1 MKKNKPLIPLP
12 CDTSRAKSREWERVR
27 ACPVLDTG
35 VRVTLILFFFFLPL
49 TAQTP
54 PVAKKIPKIDS
65 LFGDIRVDNYF
76 WLRNAAD
83 TEVINYLKAENEYAA
98 EVMKP
103 TEALQT
109 KLYNEMRRRIKETD
123 MSVPEKIDDY
133 YYYTKTVQGKQY
145 SIYCRKK
152 GNLKAREE
160 VLIDENKLAEGR
172 SYFEVGAYRISPRH
186 DLLAYAVDTTGAE
199 EYTLY
204 IKDLSADSLYRETIA
219 AIDGYMQWANDNRTI
234 FYVMYDAMQRP
245 YRLYRHVLFAPDRKD
260 DMLYQENDERFFL
273 GIGKT
278 RSRKFLLMNLESKT
292 ATEYYCLDADNP
304 RDSFRVIL
312 SRVAEVE
319 YYIEHNADKFYFLTN
334 DHAKN
339 FRLVEAPV
347 LQPSRDHWRE
357 LIPASDSVYLEGF
370 DCFRDH
376 LTVYERHQ
384 GLPRLRV
391 IDLRTGEFYHAEFPE
406 PVYSFWPARNPDFNT
421 DQLRINYMSLVTPLS
436 VFDYDLNTRTREL
449 KKRTEVTGYKPDL
462 YQTERVFA
470 VADDGT
476 RIPMALVYKRGLKK
490 NSQNPLVLD
499 GYGAYGG
506 SSDPYFSSNR
516 LSLLDRG
523 FVYALA
529 QVRGGG
535 EMGRTWYEQGK
546 LLNKKN
552 TFTDFIACAECL
564 IRENYTAADRLVI
577 EGGSAGGLLI
587 GSVVNMR
594 PDLFKAAIAD
604 VPFVDVLNTM
614 LDPTIPLTVT
624 EYEEWGNPN
633 IREYYNDIKSY
644 APYEN
649 VKTQV
654 YPSLLVTA
662 GLYDPRVGYWEP
674 AKWTAKLRAMKTDQN
689 LLILKTNLTAGHT
702 GVTGRFEYLKEIAF
716 EYAFMFRVL
725 GIQK

>member
-1 MKKNKPLIPLP
+1 MKKLFSIIGLLFFIFIPL
-12 CDTSRAKSREWERVR
+12 A
-27 ACPVLDTG
+27 
-35 VRVTLILFFFFLPL
+35 
-49 TAQTP
+49 AQAP
-54 PVAKKIPKIDS
+54 PVAKKIPKTDS
-65 LFGDIRVDNYF
+65 LFDDVRVDDYF
-76 WLRNAAD
+76 WLRNAED
-83 TEVINYLKAENEYAA
+83 TAVIDYLKAENAYTESI
-98 EVMKP
+98 MKP
-103 TEALQT
+103 TEKMQA
-109 KLYNEMRRRIKETD
+109 KLYTEMRRRIKESD

-133 YYYTKTVQGKQY
+133 YYYTKTVKDKQY
-145 SIYCRKK
+145 AIFCRKK
-152 GNLKAREE
+152 GDLKAREE
-160 VLIDENKLAEGR
+160 VLLDENKLARGR
-172 SYFEVGAYRISPRH
+172 SYFEVAAYRISPRH
-186 DLLAYAVDTTGAE
+186 DLLAYVVDTTGAE

-204 IKDLSADSLYRETIA
+204 IKDLAGDSLYFETIA
-219 AIDGYMQWANDNRTI
+219 AIEGNVQWANDNRTI
-234 FYVMYDAMQRP
+234 FYVTLDPAWRP
-245 YRLYRHVLFAPDRKD
+245 FRLYRHVLNSGERKD
-260 DMLYQENDERFFL
+260 ELLYQEDDERFFL

-278 RSRKFLLMNLESKT
+278 RSRKYLLLYLGSKT
-292 ATEYYCLDADNP
+292 STEIHCLDADELRGN
-304 RDSFRVIL
+304 FRVIL
-312 SRVAEVE
+312 PRAADVE
-319 YYIEHNADKFYFLTN
+319 YIVEHNGDKFYFLTN

-347 LQPSRDHWRE
+347 AQPDRDHWQE

-391 IDLRTGEFYHAEFPE
+391 IDLRTGASYHAEFPE
-406 PVYSFWPARNPDFNT
+406 PVYAFWPARNPDFNT
-421 DQLRINYMSLVTPLS
+421 KLLRINYMSLVTPLS
-436 VFDYDLNTRTREL
+436 VFDYDLEARTREL
-449 KKRTEVTGYKPDL
+449 KKRTEVNGYKPDR
-462 YQTERVFA
+462 YVTERVFA
-470 VADDGT
+470 TAPDGA

-490 NSQNPLVLD
+490 NGQNPLVLD

-529 QVRGGG
+529 QIRGGG

-552 TFTDFIACAECL
+552 TFTDFIACAEHL
-564 IRENYTAADRLVI
+564 VSENYTAADRLVI
-577 EGGSAGGLLI
+577 AGGSAGGLLI
-587 GSVVNMR
+587 GSVINLR
-594 PDLFKAAIAD
+594 PELFKAAIAD

-633 IREYYNDIKSY
+633 LREYYDYIKSY

-649 VKTQV
+649 VKAQY
-654 YPSLLVTA
+654 YPNLLVTA
-662 GLYDPRVGYWEP
+662 GLNDPRVGFWEP

-689 LLILKTNLTAGHT
+689 LLILKTNMAAGHG

-716 EYAFMFRVL
+716 EYAFIFRVL
-725 GIQK
+725 GIKK